1 MNILFK
7 NADVLFK
14 NADVLFKNMKILIK
28 MIDIFSNNTCIIS
41 KNTWIFAKN
50 MRIFAKYRAKESA
63 SQMVEL
69 PETFLFLRQGNKRIG
84 RTQLLASL
92 TKEVIA

>member
-1 MNILFK
+1 MNMLFK
-7 NADVLFK
+7 NADILFK
-14 NADVLFKNMKILIK
+14 NIKILIK
-28 MIDIFSNNTCIIS
+28 MMDIFSNNTCIIS

-69 PETFLFLRQGNKRIG
+69 PETFLFLNMENN
-84 RTQLLASL
+84 RTIIYSIKQ
-92 TKEVIA
+92 